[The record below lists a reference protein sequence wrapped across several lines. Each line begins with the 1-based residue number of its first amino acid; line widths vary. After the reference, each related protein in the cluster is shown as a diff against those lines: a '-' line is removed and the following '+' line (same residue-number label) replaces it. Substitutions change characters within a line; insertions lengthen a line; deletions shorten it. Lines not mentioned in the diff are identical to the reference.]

1 VIDGLAGET
10 GGRLV
15 LPRGARRKPAS
26 RYRRTS
32 CRRASAGGPP
42 AGGPRSSQSSARSRA
57 SQLPSGHLALTREFE
72 ALSTPEARARYSTHF
87 FLVRRYEILEVG
99 GVDEMLGDA
108 LGIDDYDLVWVL
120 PEHSASAGIVERFCY
135 NHRDRDH
142 ERLTLRPPASRPRSR
157 RGRSTSTACRGGV
170 LAVARL
176 VGEMVRRRCV
186 VKAALE
192 RERSTPPGS
201 AP

>member
-1 VIDGLAGET
+1 MTADRSFDVIVV
-10 GGRLV
+10 GG
-15 LPRGARRKPAS
+15 G
-26 RYRRTS
+26 
-32 CRRASAGGPP
+32 
-42 AGGPRSSQSSARSRA
+42 RA